1 MEKPTWAQ
9 SEPDLCVQLEE
20 RPRFETLLAN
30 LSACFVNVPPDHVY
44 AEIVDV
50 QRSFCECLGFDLSA
64 LWQQPTGAPRHFR
77 ADSLLSIS
85 GGASGSRPHVR
96 LGKEGS
102 SAYKPTQVQRRSVMT
117 FEKGKPGF
125 ILDDPQGT
133 PWVIRCLLV

>member
-1 MEKPTWAQ
+1 MVKQHGKPTWAQ

-30 LSACFVNVPPDHVY
+30 LSACLVNVPPDHVY

-64 LWQQPTGAPRHFR
+64 LWQQPTGAPPAFSCRLTTIDLWR
-77 ADSLLSIS
+77 
-85 GGASGSRPHVR
+85 ASGSRPHVR
-96 LGKEGS
+96 PGKEGS

-117 FEKGKPGF
+117 FEKGKPGSSWMTRKERR
-125 ILDDPQGT
+125 G
-133 PWVIRCLLV
+133 

>member
-64 LWQQPTGAPRHFR
+64 LWQQPTGAPPPAF
-77 ADSLLSIS
+77 SC
-85 GGASGSRPHVR
+85 R
-96 LGKEGS
+96 LTTIDLWRGLRF
-102 SAYKPTQVQRRSVMT
+102 PTACSTWERRVQRLQADAGS
-117 FEKGKPGF
+117 EKVG
-125 ILDDPQGT
+125 DDVREG
-133 PWVIRCLLV
+133 

>member
-64 LWQQPTGAPRHFR
+64 LWQQPTGAPPGIFVQTHYYRSLEGPPVPDRMFDPGKKGPAPTSRRRFR
-77 ADSLLSIS
+77 ED
-85 GGASGSRPHVR
+85 R
-96 LGKEGS
+96 
-102 SAYKPTQVQRRSVMT
+102 
-117 FEKGKPGF
+117 
-125 ILDDPQGT
+125 
-133 PWVIRCLLV
+133 